1 MLALFGKT
9 GQYFEIL
16 ETPPDEVNIGDF
28 LEIFEVQ
35 SNRSLILQ
43 VVDVA
48 YLSIPG
54 ELEEIMRLTKAQE
67 VVVEN
72 EGHDTSIEQF
82 DDEIIS
88 SKILKCKIR
97 GALLNG
103 HFYRSTLWVP
113 SRHKTIVKK
122 ISTSEIRSVMG
133 NENRIPFSI
142 GELLSEPGGNV
153 VIDLTKF
160 DGSLNIILGR
170 KGAGK
175 SMLAKTLVKA
185 LVNNGA
191 KCFVIDINNEYSVSH
206 SSRNF
211 VSLVPGKNLKFSFHS
226 ISKPVFISILQNLF
240 NLPQSSIMEI
250 SRIWDR
256 LRESGHLSFKSLKKE
271 IAFAQ
276 INDYIRDALIR
287 RLELLES
294 SGIITD
300 DLPEKT
306 FIDEFR
312 SSEGRCISLMLRG
325 QSSIFRKL
333 IIQLSMNQLL
343 ESLENGS
350 LEPIF
355 LFAEEAHLYQDMS
368 FWEDLVTR
376 MRHLGL
382 SLFFITNEPESL
394 SKFIYR
400 QSDSI
405 FIFNYIN
412 DNDIAFLSKVT
423 DLDSDSLTAFISN
436 LPEKCCLATGKI
448 TNNIPLLVKTEP
460 LNDFKGGFT
469 RLFFKKEY
477 LKF

>member
-1 MLALFGKT
+1 MITLFNKN
-9 GQYFEIL
+9 GQYFEVL
-16 ETPPDEVNIGDF
+16 ETPPDEISMGDF
-28 LEIFEVQ
+28 LEVIEVQ

-43 VVDVA
+43 VVDVT

-54 ELEEIMRLTKAQE
+54 ELEEIMRLAKAQE
-67 VVVEN
+67 IVIEN
-72 EGHDTSIEQF
+72 EGHDELIEQF
-82 DDEIIS
+82 DDEIIG
-88 SKILKCKIR
+88 SKILKCKVR
-97 GALLNG
+97 GMIMNG
-103 HFYRSTLWVP
+103 RFYRSTLWIP
-113 SRHKTIVKK
+113 SRNRTIVKK
-122 ISTSEIRSVMG
+122 ISTSELKSLM
-133 NENRIPFSI
+133 NDESKIPFVI
-142 GELLSEPGGNV
+142 GELMGESDSRV
-153 VIDLTKF
+153 TVDLTKL

-185 LVNNGA
+185 LVDNGA
-191 KCFVIDINNEYSVSH
+191 KCFVIDINNEYSVGYN
-206 SSRNF
+206 SRNF
-211 VSLVPGKNLKFSFHS
+211 VSLIPGKNLKFSFHS
-226 ISKPVFISILQNLF
+226 ISKPVFISLLQNLF
-240 NLPQSSIMEI
+240 NLPQSSVMEV
-250 SRIWDR
+250 SRIWDK

-287 RLELLES
+287 RLELLDS
-294 SGIITD
+294 SRIITD
-300 DLPEKT
+300 ELPEKT
-306 FIDEFR
+306 FVDEFR
-312 SSEGRCISLMLRG
+312 SLEGKCVSLMLRG

-350 LEPIF
+350 LDPIF

-400 QSDSI
+400 QSDSL

-412 DNDIAFLSKVT
+412 DNDIAFLSRVT
-423 DLDSDSLTAFISN
+423 DLDSDSLSVYVSN
-436 LPEKCCLATGKI
+436 LPEKCCLITGKI
-448 TNNIPLLVKTEP
+448 TNNIPLLVKTEF
-460 LNDFKGGFT
+460 LSDFRGGFT
-469 RLFFKKEY
+469 RLFFRKEY
-477 LKF
+477 IKL

>member
-28 LEIFEVQ
+28 LEILEVQ

-43 VVDVA
+43 VVDVV

-54 ELEEIMRLTKAQE
+54 ELEEIMRLAKAQE
-67 VVVEN
+67 IVVEN
-72 EGHDTSIEQF
+72 SSDTLIEQF

-88 SKILKCKIR
+88 SKILKCKVR
-97 GALLNG
+97 GALING
-103 HFYRSTLWVP
+103 GFFRNTLWVP
-113 SRHKTIVKK
+113 SRQKTIVKK
-122 ISTSEIRSVMG
+122 ISTKEIKSIMS
-133 NENRIPFSI
+133 NENKIPFSV
-142 GELLSEPGGNV
+142 GELINEPEGNI

-160 DGSLNIILGR
+160 DGSLNIILGK

-175 SMLAKTLVKA
+175 SMLAKTLIKA

-191 KCFVIDINNEYSVSH
+191 KCFVIDINNEYSVGY
-206 SSRNF
+206 SSKVF
-211 VSLVPGKNLKFSFHS
+211 ISLVPGKNLKFSFHS
-226 ISKPVFISILQNLF
+226 ISKPIFISILQNLF

-256 LRESGHLSFKSLKKE
+256 LKESGHLSFKLLKKE

-287 RLELLES
+287 RLELLDS

-306 FIDEFR
+306 FIDEFK
-312 SSEGRCISLMLRG
+312 SPEGKCISLMLRG

-423 DLDSDSLTAFISN
+423 DLDSDSLSAFVSN
-436 LPEKCCLATGKI
+436 LPERCC
-448 TNNIPLLVKTEP
+448 
-460 LNDFKGGFT
+460 
-469 RLFFKKEY
+469 
-477 LKF
+477 

>member
-28 LEIFEVQ
+28 LEILEVQ

-43 VVDVA
+43 VVDVV

-54 ELEEIMRLTKAQE
+54 ELEEIMRLAKAQE
-67 VVVEN
+67 IVVEN
-72 EGHDTSIEQF
+72 SSDTLIEQF

-88 SKILKCKIR
+88 SKILKCKVR
-97 GALLNG
+97 GALING
-103 HFYRSTLWVP
+103 GFFRNTLWVP
-113 SRHKTIVKK
+113 SRQKTIVKK
-122 ISTSEIRSVMG
+122 ISTKEIKSIMS
-133 NENRIPFSI
+133 NENKIPFSV
-142 GELLSEPGGNV
+142 GELINEPEGNI

-160 DGSLNIILGR
+160 DGSLNIILGK

-175 SMLAKTLVKA
+175 SMLAKTLIKA

-191 KCFVIDINNEYSVSH
+191 KCFVIDINNEYSVGY
-206 SSRNF
+206 SSKVF
-211 VSLVPGKNLKFSFHS
+211 ISLVPGKNLKFSFHS
-226 ISKPVFISILQNLF
+226 ISKPIFISILQNLF

-256 LRESGHLSFKSLKKE
+256 LKESGHLSFKLLKKE

-287 RLELLES
+287 RLELLDS

-306 FIDEFR
+306 FIDEFK
-312 SSEGRCISLMLRG
+312 SPEGKCISLMLRG

-350 LEPIF
+350 L
-355 LFAEEAHLYQDMS
+355 
-368 FWEDLVTR
+368 
-376 MRHLGL
+376 
-382 SLFFITNEPESL
+382 
-394 SKFIYR
+394 
-400 QSDSI
+400 
-405 FIFNYIN
+405 
-412 DNDIAFLSKVT
+412 
-423 DLDSDSLTAFISN
+423 
-436 LPEKCCLATGKI
+436 
-448 TNNIPLLVKTEP
+448 
-460 LNDFKGGFT
+460 
-469 RLFFKKEY
+469 
-477 LKF
+477 

>member
-28 LEIFEVQ
+28 LEILEVQ

-43 VVDVA
+43 VVDVV

-54 ELEEIMRLTKAQE
+54 ELEEIMRLAKAQE
-67 VVVEN
+67 IVVEN
-72 EGHDTSIEQF
+72 SSDTLIEQF

-88 SKILKCKIR
+88 SKILKCKVR
-97 GALLNG
+97 GALING
-103 HFYRSTLWVP
+103 GFFRNTLWVP
-113 SRHKTIVKK
+113 SRQKTIVKK
-122 ISTSEIRSVMG
+122 ISTKEIKSIMS
-133 NENRIPFSI
+133 NENKIPFSV
-142 GELLSEPGGNV
+142 GELINEPEGNI

-160 DGSLNIILGR
+160 DGSLNIILGK

-175 SMLAKTLVKA
+175 SMLAKTLIKA

-191 KCFVIDINNEYSVSH
+191 KCFVIDINNEYSVGY
-206 SSRNF
+206 SSKVF
-211 VSLVPGKNLKFSFHS
+211 ISLVPGKNLKFSFHS
-226 ISKPVFISILQNLF
+226 ISKPIFISILQNLF

-256 LRESGHLSFKSLKKE
+256 LKESGHLSFKLLKKE

-287 RLELLES
+287 RLELLDS

-306 FIDEFR
+306 FIDEFK
-312 SSEGRCISLMLRG
+312 SPEGKCISLMLRG

-423 DLDSDSLTAFISN
+423 DLDSDSLSAFVSN
-436 LPEKCCLATGKI
+436 LPERCCLITGKI
-448 TNNIPLLVKTEP
+448 TNNIPLLIKTES

>member
-1 MLALFGKT
+1 MLTLFNKN

-16 ETPPDEVNIGDF
+16 ETPPDEISMGDF
-28 LEIFEVQ
+28 LEVVEVQ

-43 VVDVA
+43 VVDVT

-54 ELEEIMRLTKAQE
+54 ELEEIMRLAKAQE
-67 VVVEN
+67 IVIEN
-72 EGHDTSIEQF
+72 EGHNELIEQF
-82 DDEIIS
+82 DDEIIG
-88 SKILKCKIR
+88 SKILKCKVR
-97 GALLNG
+97 GMIMNG
-103 HFYRSTLWVP
+103 RFYRSTLWVP
-113 SRHKTIVKK
+113 SRNRTIVKK
-122 ISTSEIRSVMG
+122 ISTSELKSLM
-133 NENRIPFSI
+133 NDENKIPFVI
-142 GELLSEPGGNV
+142 GALMSESDSRV
-153 VIDLTKF
+153 TVDLTKL

-185 LVNNGA
+185 LVDNGA
-191 KCFVIDINNEYSVSH
+191 KCFVIDINNEYSVGYN
-206 SSRNF
+206 SRNF
-211 VSLVPGKNLKFSFHS
+211 VSLIPGKNLKFSFHS
-226 ISKPVFISILQNLF
+226 ISKPVFISLLQNLF
-240 NLPQSSIMEI
+240 NLPQSSVMEV
-250 SRIWDR
+250 SRIWDK

-287 RLELLES
+287 RLELLDS
-294 SGIITD
+294 SRIITD
-300 DLPEKT
+300 ELPEKT
-306 FIDEFR
+306 FVDEFQ
-312 SSEGRCISLMLRG
+312 SLEGKCVSLMLRG

-350 LEPIF
+350 LDPIF

-400 QSDSI
+400 QSDSL

-412 DNDIAFLSKVT
+412 DNDIAFLSRVT
-423 DLDSDSLTAFISN
+423 DLDSDSLSVYVSN
-436 LPEKCCLATGKI
+436 LPEKCCLITGKI
-448 TNNIPLLVKTEP
+448 TNNIPLLVKTEF
-460 LNDFKGGFT
+460 LSDFRGGFT
-469 RLFFKKEY
+469 RLFFRKEY
-477 LKF
+477 IKL